1 MRQLSVGHN
10 GECFVLFE
18 SGSMKWE
25 GVHPTL
31 DRILKD
37 GKVDGRTLRVERVEL
52 GPDGTFA
59 ALFDTYT
66 GWYGSKRLT
75 SHLLSCP

>member
-1 MRQLSVGHN
+1 MG
-10 GECFVLFE
+10 GCA
-18 SGSMKWE
+18 
-25 GVHPTL
+25 PTL

-37 GKVDGRTLRVERVEL
+37 GKVDGRTLRVEWVEL

-66 GWYGSKRLT
+66 GWDGSKRLT
-75 SHLLSCP
+75 GHLLSC